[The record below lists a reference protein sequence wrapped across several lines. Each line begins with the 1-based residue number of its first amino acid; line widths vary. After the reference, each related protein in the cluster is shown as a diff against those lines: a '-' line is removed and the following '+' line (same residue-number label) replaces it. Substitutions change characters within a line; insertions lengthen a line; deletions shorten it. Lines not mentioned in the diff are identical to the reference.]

1 VTKASPSA
9 TTRRKIAPLSRNSHI
24 AMHRQLAQRLRAAI
38 ADGVYKPGER
48 IPTEPEL
55 IQRYGVSR
63 ITARQAVDHLV
74 REGRVIRKQGKG
86 TFVAEPVVRHDLLD
100 LRGIYEELVA
110 QGLDPGTEIIEFA
123 ETLPP
128 PRVAQRLQ
136 SGSRPL
142 ASWKRLY
149 RLRGVPFALS
159 CVYLSPGNARV
170 TRAQVVKHPT
180 YSVLE
185 SVFGF
190 HIAHADISIA
200 YQRAT
205 PELRKLLQL
214 PMGAPVMVLE
224 RVSYSTDGMPREHT
238 LYYAK
243 AESYV
248 FSIKVRGKLPITE
261 SFREAKPVVESGV
274 PPTQSMKASAAKS

>member
-1 VTKASPSA
+1 MAKASQSA

-24 AMHRQLAQRLRAAI
+24 AMHRQLAQRLREAI
-38 ADGVYKPGER
+38 VNGIYKPGER

-55 IQRYGVSR
+55 IERYGVSR
-63 ITARQAVDHLV
+63 ITARQAVDHLA

-128 PRVAQRLQ
+128 PHVAERLQ

-149 RLRGVPFALS
+149 RLRGTPFALS
-159 CVYLSPGNARV
+159 CVYLSPGSARV
-170 TRAQVVKHPT
+170 TRAQAARHPT

-190 HIAHADISIA
+190 RITHADISIA

-205 PELRKLLQL
+205 PELRKLLRL
-214 PMGAPVMVLE
+214 PAGAPVMVLE
-224 RVSYSTDGMPREHT
+224 RVSYSADGVPREHT
-238 LYYAK
+238 MYYAK

-261 SFREAKPVVESGV
+261 SFREARPASQDGV
-274 PPTQSMKASAAKS
+274 ALVAQAKTAAAKS

>member
-1 VTKASPSA
+1 M
-9 TTRRKIAPLSRNSHI
+9 PLSRQSHI
-24 AMHRQLAQRLRAAI
+24 AMHRQLAQRLREAI
-38 ADGVYKPGER
+38 AGGTYKPGER
-48 IPTEPEL
+48 IPTEPQL
-55 IQRYGVSR
+55 IERYGVSR
-63 ITARQAVDHLV
+63 ITARQAVDHLA

-123 ETLPP
+123 ETPPP
-128 PRVAQRLQ
+128 PRVAERLQ
-136 SGSRPL
+136 TGSRPL
-142 ASWKRLY
+142 AAWKRLY
-149 RLRGVPFALS
+149 RLKGMPFALS
-159 CVYLSPGNARV
+159 CVYLSPGAVKV
-170 TRAQVVKHPT
+170 TRAQVAKHPT

-214 PMGAPVMVLE
+214 PPGAPVMVLE

-261 SFREAKPVVESGV
+261 SFREAEPAVRSDALPVER
-274 PPTQSMKASAAKS
+274 MKTSVAKS

>member
-1 VTKASPSA
+1 
-9 TTRRKIAPLSRNSHI
+9 
-24 AMHRQLAQRLRAAI
+24 
-38 ADGVYKPGER
+38 
-48 IPTEPEL
+48 
-55 IQRYGVSR
+55 
-63 ITARQAVDHLV
+63 
-74 REGRVIRKQGKG
+74 
-86 TFVAEPVVRHDLLD
+86 
-100 LRGIYEELVA
+100 
-110 QGLDPGTEIIEFA
+110 
-123 ETLPP
+123 
-128 PRVAQRLQ
+128 
-136 SGSRPL
+136 
-142 ASWKRLY
+142 
-149 RLRGVPFALS
+149 
-159 CVYLSPGNARV
+159 
-170 TRAQVVKHPT
+170 VVKHPT